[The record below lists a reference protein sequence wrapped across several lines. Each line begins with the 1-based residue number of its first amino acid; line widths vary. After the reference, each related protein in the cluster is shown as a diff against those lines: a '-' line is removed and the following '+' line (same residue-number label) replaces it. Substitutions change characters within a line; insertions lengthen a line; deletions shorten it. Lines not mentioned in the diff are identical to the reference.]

1 MVIRLSSHDG
11 HGAIELLD
19 EDEAH
24 HLVGEG
30 HLGEGNLLDGLGI
43 DFGREAVGTAYDED
57 EALADGVHLLLHVL
71 GELYAAQ
78 LFSVLVEQ
86 HDVVTWLELLEYQLS
101 FLLLLLLGGER
112 FRGLQFGNHRDV
124 KAYVV
129 FHALGVVVYQ
139 FDEMFVDGLSDQ

>member
-1 MVIRLSSHDG
+1 MIWLSPHDG
-11 HGAIELLD
+11 HGPIELLD
-19 EDEAH
+19 KDESY

-30 HLGEGNLLDGLGI
+30 HLGERQLLAGFGI
-43 DFGREAVGTAYDED
+43 HVGRKAVGSSDDEN
-57 EALADGVHLLLHVL
+57 EAFTDGVHPLLHVL

-86 HDVVTWLELLEYQLS
+86 HDVVAWLELLEYQLS

-112 FRGLQFGNHRDV
+112 FRVLQFGNDRDV

-139 FDEMFVDGLSDQ
+139 FDEMFVDGLSDQQ